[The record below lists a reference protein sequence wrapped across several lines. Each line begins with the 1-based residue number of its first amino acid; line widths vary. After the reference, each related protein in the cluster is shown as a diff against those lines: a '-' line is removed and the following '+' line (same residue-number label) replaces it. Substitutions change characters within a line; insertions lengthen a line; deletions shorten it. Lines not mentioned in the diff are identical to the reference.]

1 MNLWIR
7 VRKLHTQ
14 FLISSRLV
22 LVSMSGMVLESG
34 NPGRKRSSKKVY
46 NIKMGNNFRHS
57 RPTLGVLAGWQFYRT
72 ATNLSYLDPVFR
84 GISCAA
90 RDFGC
95 NLLLGCG
102 LGPSA
107 SPTDPLRPA
116 WPMISSENDYVPIGL
131 KNTDG
136 LIIANPLHSKER
148 SDYVRKVITVG
159 HPVIFIGAGE
169 NGPSIVA
176 HNSSGIFDA
185 LQHLKGHGHQRVA
198 FIAGTLEDMEGDSG
212 ERLKAYQLGC
222 EQFGFAQDPR
232 LIVYGRH
239 VYPGGFHAM
248 QELLNGGVDFTA
260 ALASNDESALGAMK
274 AIEEAGRKIPQDVAI
289 IGFDNRLEGAV
300 NEPGLSSIHV
310 PLFSLG
316 YRAVELMLAH
326 LEGSTDLNEREYV
339 ETRLVIRESC
349 GCNQPMNFVNDPV
362 ANKEIQLSTSDE
374 QISYLVGL
382 ISTAVMNQAQNLT
395 EEKCLSLSQNL
406 VKAFLKGIQSGNSQ
420 TFSHILE
427 ETLRITTSSN
437 DDPHIWQAALS
448 LLEKWSSETYG
459 TNLSFGSIS
468 KNMISEGRLKIS
480 LQVQR
485 YHSQY
490 IIDERWKASQLSLLT
505 ARLLNALDEQQIFEI
520 LADYL
525 PAMNIQT
532 AMLSLI
538 EGKEEDLDQS
548 WSIGNLLVRDQQP
561 IKTDIQMF
569 PPPGLFDPDTAFQL
583 TLIPVVDPTKQLG
596 FIAFDSEHLDLYGA
610 IVQQL
615 GGALNK
621 ARLYRH
627 ATEGRR
633 LAEEANRMK
642 SNFLS
647 TISHELRTP
656 LNLIVGLSGIL
667 MEESDE
673 EKSLLPES
681 VQQDISRINA
691 YAQHLGGL
699 IGDVIDLA
707 SNEAGQLRLN
717 MEMINLGE
725 LLKLVADSGSQLTAD
740 KGLIWKADIPQT
752 GPFVWGDRTR
762 LRQVVLNLV
771 NNAVKF
777 TTYGSVSMTVE
788 TGDGNVTI
796 RVCDTG
802 LGIPLEEQSL
812 IFNEFRRSERS
823 IELGYPGLGLG
834 LSISKM
840 LIEIHN
846 GKIGLESSG
855 VEGEGSCFYF
865 TLSTVGQPLDQ
876 DLTDITVSQIKPTVL
891 FLVTQD
897 NTSKQLCTLLE
908 NRGIDVKIVLM
919 DQPSQWMSL
928 LSKFPPDA
936 IILDVSIQS
945 DLGWNVLREIKN
957 SHLARG
963 IPILFY
969 SFSDEG
975 DGLLN
980 LDYLTKPIE
989 LSDLTQ
995 AFDHVRLMFESDQA
1009 VRTFLVV
1016 DDDPNTLEVH
1026 SRIVKSQSSSYRV
1039 LQAQDGFKAL
1049 NILKKEKVD
1058 VVLLDL
1064 QMPKLDGFGVLEAMR
1079 ADKKLREIPVIVVT
1093 GKVLTDEDMSRL
1105 NQGVT
1110 TILNKGMFSREETV
1124 IHITNAL
1131 EQKRKL
1137 NQEAKKLVR
1146 QAMSYIHEHFSE
1158 QISRQD
1164 LATLVNISEDYMTF
1178 CFRQELGISPIKY
1191 LQRFRINQAKMLLKA
1206 SQKSITEIA
1215 FEVGFLDSGYFSRIF
1230 HRETGVSP
1238 GEYRSL
1244 I

>member
-1 MNLWIR
+1 
-7 VRKLHTQ
+7 
-14 FLISSRLV
+14 
-22 LVSMSGMVLESG
+22 
-34 NPGRKRSSKKVY
+34 
-46 NIKMGNNFRHS
+46 MGNNIRNS
-57 RPTLGVLAGWQFYRT
+57 KPTLGVLAGWQFYRT

-84 GISCAA
+84 GISRATH
-90 RDFGC
+90 DFGC

-116 WPMISSENDYVPIGL
+116 WPIISSENDYVPIGPE
-131 KNTDG
+131 NTDG
-136 LIIANPLHSKER
+136 LIIANPLHSKAR
-148 SDYVRKVITVG
+148 SEYVKKLMAAG
-159 HPVIFIGAGE
+159 HPVLFIGSGE
-169 NGPSIVA
+169 KGPSIVA
-176 HNSSGIFDA
+176 HNTSGILDA
-185 LQHLKGHGHQRVA
+185 LQHLKGHGHQHVA

-212 ERLKAYQLGC
+212 ERLMAYQLGC
-222 EQFGFAQDPR
+222 EQFDLVQNSR

-239 VYPGGFHAM
+239 VYSGGYLAM
-248 QELLNGGVDFTA
+248 QELLNSGIEFTA
-260 ALASNDESALGAMK
+260 VLASNDESALGAMK
-274 AIEEAGRKIPQDVAI
+274 AIEETGRKIPKDVAI
-289 IGFDNRLEGAV
+289 IGFDNRIEGAV
-300 NEPGLSSIHV
+300 NEPGLTSIHV
-310 PLFSLG
+310 PLFSMG
-316 YRAVELMLAH
+316 YHAVELLLGH
-326 LEGSTDLNEREYV
+326 LEGNTNLYERTYV

-349 GCNQPMNFVNDPV
+349 GCNHHQNQVNDAGIVEDKPY
-362 ANKEIQLSTSDE
+362 QGSDE
-374 QISYLVGL
+374 QILNLGGL
-382 ISTAVMNQAQNLT
+382 MSSAVMNQAQNLT
-395 EEKCLSLSQNL
+395 EEKCQTLSQHL
-406 VKAFLKGIQSGNSQ
+406 VQAFMSGIQSGDSQ
-420 TFSHILE
+420 VFSQILDD
-427 ETLRITTSSN
+427 TLRRTTVGG

-448 LLEKWSSETYG
+448 LLEKWSGEPSG
-459 TNLSFGSIS
+459 TNLSLGSIS
-468 KNMISEGRLKIS
+468 KNMISDGRLKIS

-490 IIDERWKASQLSLLT
+490 VIDERWKASQLSLLT
-505 ARLLNALDEQQIFEI
+505 ARLLNALDENQIFDI
-520 LADYL
+520 LAKYL
-525 PAMNIQT
+525 PAMDINT
-532 AMLSLI
+532 AILASV
-538 EGKEEDLDQS
+538 ESKEEDLVQN
-548 WSIGNLLVRDQQP
+548 WTIQNLLALDQPP
-561 IKTDIQMF
+561 IKSDIQEF
-569 PPPGLFDPDTAFQL
+569 PPPGLFNPDTPFQL
-583 TLIPVVDPTKQLG
+583 TLIPVVDPTSQLG
-596 FIAFDSEHLDLYGA
+596 FIVFDSEHFDLYGA

-621 ARLYRH
+621 ARLYRQ

-681 VQQDISRINA
+681 VQKDISRINA

-707 SNEAGQLRLN
+707 TNEAGQLRLN
-717 MEMINLGE
+717 MELINLGE
-725 LLKLVADSGSQLTAD
+725 MLKLVADSGSQLTAD
-740 KGLIWKADIPQT
+740 KGLLWKTDVPQS
-752 GPFVWGDRTR
+752 GPYVWGDRTR
-762 LRQVVLNLV
+762 LRQVVLNLL

-777 TTYGSVSMTVE
+777 TTFGSVSLLVE
-788 TGDGNVTI
+788 SGDGSVTI

-802 LGIPLEEQSL
+802 LGIPPEEQTV

-823 IELGYPGLGLG
+823 IALGYPGLGLG

-846 GKIGLESSG
+846 GKIGLESTG
-855 VEGEGSCFYF
+855 IEGEGSCFYF
-865 TLSTVGQPLDQ
+865 TLPTVGQIPNQELNNFN
-876 DLTDITVSQIKPTVL
+876 VSNIKPNVL
-891 FLVTQD
+891 MLVTRE
-897 NTSKQLCTLLE
+897 NTSKQICNLLE
-908 NRGIDVKIVLM
+908 NRGIEVKIVLM
-919 DQPSQWMSL
+919 DKPSEWMSI
-928 LSKFPPDA
+928 LSKSPPDA

-945 DLGWNVLREIKN
+945 ASGWNILREIKN

-963 IPILFY
+963 IPIMFY
-969 SFSDEG
+969 ASSSEG

-1009 VRTFLVV
+1009 VQTFLVV

-1049 NILKKEKVD
+1049 NILQHEKVD

-1064 QMPKLDGFGVLEAMR
+1064 QMPILDGFGVLEAMR
-1079 ADKKLREIPVIVVT
+1079 ADKKLRDIPVIVVT
-1093 GKVLTDEDMSRL
+1093 GKVLTEEDMARL
-1105 NQGVT
+1105 SQGVA
-1110 TILNKGMFSREETV
+1110 TILNKGMFSREETA
-1124 IHITNAL
+1124 IHISNAL

-1137 NQEAKKLVR
+1137 NQEAQRSVR
-1146 QAMSYIHEHFSE
+1146 QAMSYIHAHFSE
-1158 QISRQD
+1158 QISRHD
-1164 LATLVNISEDYMTF
+1164 LAQLVNISEDYLTF

-1191 LQRFRINQAKMLLKA
+1191 LQRFRINQAKLLLKA

-1238 GEYRSL
+1238 GDYRIL
-1244 I
+1244 P

>member
-1 MNLWIR
+1 
-7 VRKLHTQ
+7 
-14 FLISSRLV
+14 
-22 LVSMSGMVLESG
+22 
-34 NPGRKRSSKKVY
+34 
-46 NIKMGNNFRHS
+46 MGKYIQTS

-84 GISCAA
+84 GISRAA

-116 WPMISSENDYVPIGL
+116 WPMISTENDYVPIGPE
-131 KNTDG
+131 NTDG
-136 LIIANPLHSKER
+136 LIIANPLHANER
-148 SDYVRKVITVG
+148 SEYVKKLMAAG
-159 HPVIFIGAGE
+159 HPVLFIGSGE
-169 NGPSIVA
+169 EGPAIVA
-176 HNSSGIFDA
+176 HNTRGILDA

-198 FIAGTLEDMEGDSG
+198 FIAGTMEDMEGDSG
-212 ERLKAYQLGC
+212 ERLRAYILGC

-239 VYPGGFHAM
+239 VYPGGYHAM
-248 QELLNGGVDFTA
+248 QELLNGVVEFTA
-260 ALASNDESALGAMK
+260 VLASNDESALGAIQ
-274 AIEEAGRKIPQDVAI
+274 AIEEAGKKIPHDVAI

-300 NEPGLSSIHV
+300 REPGLSSIHV

-316 YRAVELMLAH
+316 YRAVESLLAH
-326 LEGSTDLNEREYV
+326 LEYNTGLPDREYV

-349 GCNQPMNFVNDPV
+349 GCVHQKTQVNDPV
-362 ANKEIQLSTSDE
+362 VLEEKHIPGSED
-374 QISYLVGL
+374 QILTFGRG

-395 EEKCLSLSQNL
+395 EERCQVLSQNL
-406 VKAFLKGIQSGNSQ
+406 VQAFMSGIQIGNSQ
-420 TFSHILE
+420 LFSQILD
-427 ETLRITTSSN
+427 ETLQITKTSN

-448 LLEKWSSETYG
+448 LMENWSSESYG
-459 TNLSFGSIS
+459 TNLTFDSIS
-468 KNMISEGRLKIS
+468 KKMISEGRLTIS

-490 IIDERWKASQLSLLT
+490 VLDERWKASQLSLLT

-520 LADYL
+520 LAKYFPTMDINTAVL
-525 PAMNIQT
+525 ALSESNDGDLVQKWTIQ
-532 AMLSLI
+532 
-538 EGKEEDLDQS
+538 
-548 WSIGNLLVRDQQP
+548 NLLARDQKP
-561 IKTDIQMF
+561 IDTDIKAF
-569 PPPGLFDPDTAFQL
+569 PPPGLFNPETPFQL

-621 ARLYRH
+621 ARLYRQ

-673 EKSLLPES
+673 EKSILPES
-681 VQQDISRINA
+681 VQKDIHRINA

-707 SNEAGQLRLN
+707 TNEAGQLRLN
-717 MEMINLGE
+717 MELIHLGDM
-725 LLKLVADSGSQLTAD
+725 LKLVAESGSQLTAD
-740 KGLIWKADIPQT
+740 KGLLWKTDIPENC
-752 GPFVWGDRTR
+752 PYVWGDRTR

-777 TTYGSVSMTVE
+777 TTTGSVSMSVE
-788 TGDGNVTI
+788 TDDGSVTV

-802 LGIPLEEQSL
+802 LGIPPEEQSV

-823 IELGYPGLGLG
+823 IALGIPGLGLG

-846 GKIGLESSG
+846 GTIGLESTG
-855 VEGEGSCFYF
+855 VEGEGSCFYI
-865 TLSTVGQPLDQ
+865 TLPTVKRSPDQ
-876 DLTDITVSQIKPTVL
+876 EVNRFNVSQLTPNVL
-891 FLVTQD
+891 MLATRD
-897 NTSKQLCTLLE
+897 NTSKQLCNLLE
-908 NRGIDVKIVLM
+908 NRGIEVKIVLM
-919 DQPSQWMSL
+919 DQPSKWMPI
-928 LSKFPPDA
+928 LSKAPPDA

-963 IPILFY
+963 IPIMFY
-969 SFSDEG
+969 SSSTEG

-995 AFDHVRLMFESDQA
+995 AFDHVRLMFESEQA

-1039 LQAQDGFKAL
+1039 LQAPDGFKAI
-1049 NILKKEKVD
+1049 NILQREKVD

-1064 QMPKLDGFGVLEAMR
+1064 QMPIMDGFSVLEAMR
-1079 ADKKLREIPVIVVT
+1079 SNKKLRDIPVIVVT
-1093 GKVLTDEDMSRL
+1093 GKVLTEEDMSRL
-1105 NQGVT
+1105 NQGVA

-1124 IHITNAL
+1124 IHISNAL

-1137 NQEAKKLVR
+1137 NQEAQRLVR
-1146 QAMSYIHEHFSE
+1146 QAMSFIHENYSE
-1158 QISRQD
+1158 QISRHD
-1164 LATLVNISEDYMTF
+1164 LAQFVNISEDYLTF

-1191 LQRFRINQAKMLLKA
+1191 LQRFRINQAKLLLKE

-1238 GEYRSL
+1238 GDYRFL
-1244 I
+1244 T